1 MTTTTTNH
9 RGLAAPAFSTHFSVG
24 HMPATTTTSGDF
36 SMQPSSVSASVSA
49 SISASV
55 SANPLVSAAAPSLT
69 GQALQCIGVISRSL
83 VGIAI
88 VVAILLVFVANA
100 SAQWSPGDAYNALTL
115 GSGEYFSTNSSY
127 AQSFASRAASI
138 ETWVKF
144 ETGVDADMEI
154 AEMFDTTFTEGASL
168 YAEWNGSTGYT
179 ASMLGVGSF
188 GVDVKTVTNATVM
201 VPGQWYHVVGQYTS
215 SSLNIYVDGTAA
227 TPVNWGGGQGPS
239 GGSTFNRNTLG
250 RAQNAG
256 LATTFSGELTGFRIW
271 DGGIGAPSE
280 ANSAVTANPNYAG
293 VTLLANFQGGTDGVI
308 PSTTIGNGSI
318 DPITGSTGG
327 TLDFT
332 NAVNASVS
340 KYGTGTIAVTTDSY
354 FLDTIDTGT
363 LDLGNGGTTG
373 ALTTDVVNNGTLA
386 FNRSNALTH
395 SNVISGTGAVTQSG
409 SGTTTLTGANTYS
422 GATTISSGTL
432 RIGNGSTSGSISS
445 TSGVANDGTL
455 IYDRSDNL
463 TESYAITGSGAVTQA
478 GTGTLTLLGANTY
491 TGATTIETGGTL
503 QVGAGG
509 SVGTISTTSAVANDG
524 ALIFDRDNAISAGY
538 VISGAGSVTN
548 AGSGTLTLS
557 GVNTYAGNTNVDAGG
572 LNLSGSLTSDVI
584 VASGATLS
592 GTGSSTGALS
602 GAGEVGPGNSP
613 GILEFATLDASAGT
627 SFRFEFTG
635 ADPDYSDAT
644 ASVNDVLRL
653 DDNTTPFT
661 TALTSSSTVSIYL
674 NVDSYTF
681 GDEFRGGFF
690 TDLASDFIT
699 LVQDA
704 TFAYYLKDASGAV
717 TYNGVTYRDVT
728 GSPGDWVL
736 TTVPATANFTG
747 GTVNGQVLQVVPEPS
762 SFALAGVALAG
773 LAGAAYRRRR
783 KAAAAAAASAD
794 IAA

>member
-24 HMPATTTTSGDF
+24 PMPATTTTSGDF
-36 SMQPSSVSASVSA
+36 SMQPSTVSASTTES
-49 SISASV
+49 
-55 SANPLVSAAAPSLT
+55 PLASAAAPSLT

-100 SAQWSPGDAYNALTL
+100 SAQWSPGDAYNAVTL
-115 GSGEYFSTNSSY
+115 GSGEYFSRNSSY

-188 GVDVKTVTNATVM
+188 GVDVKTVNNATVM

-293 VTLLANFQGGTDGVI
+293 VTLLANFQVGTDGVI

-491 TGATTIETGGTL
+491 TGDTTVESGILAITQDDVL
-503 QVGAGG
+503 
-509 SVGTISTTSAVANDG
+509 ND
-524 ALIFDRDNAISAGY
+524 AS
-538 VISGAGSVTN
+538 
-548 AGSGTLTLS
+548 TLTLDSTSSLNLTHS
-557 GVNTYAGNTNVDAGG
+557 GIDRVGALVIAGNPQLDG
-572 LNLSGSLTSDVI
+572 LYTFGTGQIQVGD
-584 VASGATLS
+584 VASPFQTWAADKGL
-592 GTGSSTGALS
+592 TGAPGFEDGPADDPDQDGASNLAEFAFNGDPLS
-602 GAGEVGPGNSP
+602 GADNGIIKSFITDSSDSGTDPELVLTIAVREGAPAFTGSPVATATHDGIVYSVEGSLNLVDFDSAVSPVDPITTGLPGSDY
-613 GILEFATLDASAGT
+613 EYRSFRLDASDGLP
-627 SFRFEFTG
+627 SRGF
-635 ADPDYSDAT
+635 
-644 ASVNDVLRL
+644 LR
-653 DDNTTPFT
+653 
-661 TALTSSSTVSIYL
+661 
-674 NVDSYTF
+674 
-681 GDEFRGGFF
+681 
-690 TDLASDFIT
+690 
-699 LVQDA
+699 
-704 TFAYYLKDASGAV
+704 AV
-717 TYNGVTYRDVT
+717 AA
-728 GSPGDWVL
+728 
-736 TTVPATANFTG
+736 PA
-747 GTVNGQVLQVVPEPS
+747 P
-762 SFALAGVALAG
+762 
-773 LAGAAYRRRR
+773 
-783 KAAAAAAASAD
+783 
-794 IAA
+794 

>member
-1 MTTTTTNH
+1 
-9 RGLAAPAFSTHFSVG
+9 
-24 HMPATTTTSGDF
+24 MPATTTTSGDF

-100 SAQWSPGDAYNALTL
+100 SAQWSPGDAYNAVTL
-115 GSGEYFSTNSSY
+115 GSGKYFSTNSSY

-188 GVDVKTVTNATVM
+188 GVDVKTVTNATLM
-201 VPGQWYHVVGQYTS
+201 VPGRWYHVVGQYTS

-308 PSTTIGNGSI
+308 PSTIIGNGSI

-491 TGATTIETGGTL
+491 TGDTTVESGILAITQDDVL
-503 QVGAGG
+503 
-509 SVGTISTTSAVANDG
+509 ND
-524 ALIFDRDNAISAGY
+524 AS
-538 VISGAGSVTN
+538 
-548 AGSGTLTLS
+548 TLTLDSTSSLNLTHS
-557 GVNTYAGNTNVDAGG
+557 GIDRVGALVIAGNPQLDG
-572 LNLSGSLTSDVI
+572 LYTFGTGQIQVGD
-584 VASGATLS
+584 VASPFQTWAADKGL
-592 GTGSSTGALS
+592 TGAPGFEDGPADDPDQDGASNLAEFAFNGDPLS
-602 GAGEVGPGNSP
+602 GADNGIIKSFITDSSDSGTDPELVLTIAVREGAPAFTGSPVATATHDGIVYSVEGSLNLVDFDSAVSPVDPITTGLPGLTGSDY
-613 GILEFATLDASAGT
+613 EYRSFRLDASDGLP
-627 SFRFEFTG
+627 SRGF
-635 ADPDYSDAT
+635 
-644 ASVNDVLRL
+644 LR
-653 DDNTTPFT
+653 
-661 TALTSSSTVSIYL
+661 
-674 NVDSYTF
+674 
-681 GDEFRGGFF
+681 
-690 TDLASDFIT
+690 
-699 LVQDA
+699 
-704 TFAYYLKDASGAV
+704 AV
-717 TYNGVTYRDVT
+717 AA
-728 GSPGDWVL
+728 
-736 TTVPATANFTG
+736 PA
-747 GTVNGQVLQVVPEPS
+747 P
-762 SFALAGVALAG
+762 
-773 LAGAAYRRRR
+773 
-783 KAAAAAAASAD
+783 
-794 IAA
+794 

>member
-1 MTTTTTNH
+1 
-9 RGLAAPAFSTHFSVG
+9 
-24 HMPATTTTSGDF
+24 
-36 SMQPSSVSASVSA
+36 MQPSSVSASITES
-49 SISASV
+49 
-55 SANPLVSAAAPSLT
+55 PLASAAAPSLT

-100 SAQWSPGDAYNALTL
+100 SAQWSTGEASNAVTL

-144 ETGVDADMEI
+144 ETGVDADMGI

-327 TLDFT
+327 TLNVT
-332 NAVNASVS
+332 NAVNASFS

-409 SGTTTLTGANTYS
+409 SGTTTLTGANTYTGNTTINAGTLALSSTGLIANTSTIDVQS
-422 GATTISSGTL
+422 GATFDVSAVSGYTVGASQTLKGNGTIKGATTTTISGTL
-432 RIGNGSTSGSISS
+432 
-445 TSGVANDGTL
+445 AP
-455 IYDRSDNL
+455 
-463 TESYAITGSGAVTQA
+463 GA
-478 GTGTLTLLGANTY
+478 
-491 TGATTIETGGTL
+491 
-503 QVGAGG
+503 
-509 SVGTISTTSAVANDG
+509 
-524 ALIFDRDNAISAGY
+524 
-538 VISGAGSVTN
+538 
-548 AGSGTLTLS
+548 
-557 GVNTYAGNTNVDAGG
+557 
-572 LNLSGSLTSDVI
+572 
-584 VASGATLS
+584 
-592 GTGSSTGALS
+592 
-602 GAGEVGPGNSP
+602 SP
-613 GILEFATLDASAGT
+613 GILTQDGGSMQLGV
-627 SFRFEFTG
+627 G
-635 ADPDYSDAT
+635 GDY
-644 ASVNDVLRL
+644 NWQ
-653 DDNTTPFT
+653 
-661 TALTSSSTVSIYL
+661 IH
-674 NVDSYTF
+674 
-681 GDEFRGGFF
+681 
-690 TDLASDFIT
+690 
-699 LVQDA
+699 
-704 TFAYYLKDASGAV
+704 DASGAAG
-717 TYNGVTYRDVT
+717 TGYDTTNLINGATIDLSLLSTGNTFNINLWSLSSIGPDVNEDATNFNNANSYSWTLFST
-728 GSPGDWVL
+728 GTAISGFSTDQFTINTGAFNGTSGFSNALGGGAFSVGLADGNTDLVL
-736 TTVPATANFTG
+736 NFTPI
-747 GTVNGQVLQVVPEPS
+747 PEP
-762 SFALAGVALAG
+762 
-773 LAGAAYRRRR
+773 GAALLGGLGLLALLRRRR
-783 KAAAAAAASAD
+783 
-794 IAA
+794 

>member
-1 MTTTTTNH
+1 MTTNH
-9 RGLAAPAFSTHFSVG
+9 RGLAASAFSTHFSVG
-24 HMPATTTTSGDF
+24 PMPATTTTSGDF
-36 SMQPSSVSASVSA
+36 SMQPSSVSASITES
-49 SISASV
+49 
-55 SANPLVSAAAPSLT
+55 PLASAAAPSLT

-100 SAQWSPGDAYNALTL
+100 SAQWSTGDAYNAVTL

-127 AQSFASRAASI
+127 TQDFASRAASI

-227 TPVNWGGGQGPS
+227 TPVNWGAGQGPS
-239 GGSTFNRNTLG
+239 GGTNFNRNTLG

-256 LATTFSGELTGFRIW
+256 LDTTFSGELTGFRIW
-271 DGGIGAPSE
+271 DGSIGAPSE
-280 ANSAVTANPNYAG
+280 ANSAVTASPNYAG
-293 VTLLANFQGGTDGVI
+293 VTLLANFQSGTDGVI
-308 PSTTIGNGSI
+308 PSTTIGDGSI
-318 DPITGSTGG
+318 NPITGSTGG
-327 TLDFT
+327 TLNVT
-332 NAVNASVS
+332 NALNASVS
-340 KYGTGTIAVTTDSY
+340 KYGTGTIAVTIDSY

-395 SNVISGTGAVTQSG
+395 SSVISGTGAVTQSG

-463 TESYAITGSGAVTQA
+463 TESYAITGSGAVTLTA
-478 GTGTLTLLGANTY
+478 SGTLTLTGANTY
-491 TGATTIETGGTL
+491 TG
-503 QVGAGG
+503 
-509 SVGTISTTSAVANDG
+509 
-524 ALIFDRDNAISAGY
+524 
-538 VISGAGSVTN
+538 
-548 AGSGTLTLS
+548 
-557 GVNTYAGNTNVDAGG
+557 NTNVNTGG
-572 LNLSGSLTSDVI
+572 LILSGSLTSDVI

-613 GILEFATLDASAGT
+613 GILEFSTLDASAGT
-627 SFRFEFTG
+627 NFSFEFTG

-653 DDNTTPFT
+653 SDGTTPFT
-661 TALTSSSTVSIYL
+661 NALTSSSTVSIYL
-674 NVDSYTF
+674 NIDIYTYEYASTNIKF
-681 GDEFRGGFF
+681 SGGFF
-690 TDLASDFIT
+690 TDVASDFIT
-699 LVQDA
+699 SVQDA
-704 TFAYYLKDASGAV
+704 TFAYFLKNANGST
-717 TYNGVTYRDVT
+717 TYNGVNYDDVSSF
-728 GSPGDWVL
+728 GWVL
-736 TTVPATANFTG
+736 QTAPATANFAG

>member
-1 MTTTTTNH
+1 MTTNH

-24 HMPATTTTSGDF
+24 PMPASTTTSGDF
-36 SMQPSSVSASVSA
+36 SMQPSSVSA

-100 SAQWSPGDAYNALTL
+100 SAQWSPGDAYNAVTL
-115 GSGEYFSTNSSY
+115 GSGDYFSTNSSY
-127 AQSFASRAASI
+127 AQSFSSRAASI

-280 ANSAVTANPNYAG
+280 ANSAVTENPNYAG

-327 TLDFT
+327 TLNVT
-332 NAVNASVS
+332 KAVNASVS

-463 TESYAITGSGAVTQA
+463 SESYAITGSGAVTQA
-478 GTGTLTLLGANTY
+478 G
-491 TGATTIETGGTL
+491 
-503 QVGAGG
+503 
-509 SVGTISTTSAVANDG
+509 
-524 ALIFDRDNAISAGY
+524 
-538 VISGAGSVTN
+538 
-548 AGSGTLTLS
+548 SGTLTLS
-557 GVNTYAGNTNVDAGG
+557 GANTYAGNTNVNAGG

-613 GILEFATLDASAGT
+613 GILEFSTLDASAGT
-627 SFRFEFTG
+627 NFSFEFTG

-653 DDNTTPFT
+653 SDGTTPFT
-661 TALTSSSTVSIYL
+661 NALTSSSTVNIFL

-690 TDLASDFIT
+690 TDVASDFIT
-699 LVQDA
+699 SVQDA
-704 TFAYYLKDASGAV
+704 TFAYFLKDANGST
-717 TYNGVTYRDVT
+717 TYNGVNYDDVSSL
-728 GSPGDWVL
+728 GWVL
-736 TTVPATANFTG
+736 QTAPATANFAG
-747 GTVNGQVLQVVPEPS
+747 GTVNGQVLQFVPEPS
-762 SFALAGVALAG
+762 SFALALAIAG
-773 LAGAAYRRRR
+773 LAAAGYRRRR
-783 KAAAAAAASAD
+783 LPPPQGCRQEGSLNQPPFPRP
-794 IAA
+794 

>member
-24 HMPATTTTSGDF
+24 PMPASTTTSGDF
-36 SMQPSSVSASVSA
+36 SMQPSSVSA

-100 SAQWSPGDAYNALTL
+100 SAQWSPGDAYNAVTL
-115 GSGEYFSTNSSY
+115 GSGDYFSTNSSY

-627 SFRFEFTG
+627 SFRF
-635 ADPDYSDAT
+635 
-644 ASVNDVLRL
+644 
-653 DDNTTPFT
+653 
-661 TALTSSSTVSIYL
+661 
-674 NVDSYTF
+674 
-681 GDEFRGGFF
+681 
-690 TDLASDFIT
+690 
-699 LVQDA
+699 
-704 TFAYYLKDASGAV
+704 
-717 TYNGVTYRDVT
+717 
-728 GSPGDWVL
+728 
-736 TTVPATANFTG
+736 
-747 GTVNGQVLQVVPEPS
+747 
-762 SFALAGVALAG
+762 
-773 LAGAAYRRRR
+773 
-783 KAAAAAAASAD
+783 
-794 IAA
+794 